1 MQVFYTRA
9 DIESCLTDAF
19 VTRYR
24 QYRLKETAL
33 TGILL
38 ARPEDKIT
46 KEAIL
51 PHLEFW
57 HYRSDLYTD
66 FFCAGY
72 VPTEFVSDAKPVDV
86 TIDGVAWGFSMRA
99 FVDLVEHV
107 EQQTGWRYTGDP
119 CLLLANSYFDGV
131 KAHLDFKRSIRI
143 NFREALEDKA
153 ISTPTE
159 LADSVFY
166 FAKHVN
172 EDISDPVWELS
183 DKFGRRLVKR
193 GLKDAFLAWLP
204 SWLRSPA
211 RAGFHFVVHEVRAD
225 A

>member
-1 MQVFYTRA
+1 MQIFYTKT

-24 QYRLKETAL
+24 QYRLKDIAL

-38 ARPEDKIT
+38 ARPEDQIT

-51 PHLEFW
+51 PNLEFW

-72 VPTEFVSDAKPVDV
+72 TPLDLVSDARPVGV
-86 TIDGVAWGFSMRA
+86 TIEGRDWGFSIRA
-99 FVDLVEHV
+99 FVEVAEDVEA
-107 EQQTGWRYTGDP
+107 QTGWRYNGDP
-119 CLLLANSYFDGV
+119 CLVLANTYFDGA
-131 KAHLDFKRSIRI
+131 KAHLDFRRSIRL
-143 NFREALEDKA
+143 NFREALNDKA
-153 ISTPTE
+153 ISSPNDV
-159 LADSVFY
+159 ADAVFD

-172 EDISDPVWELS
+172 EDTADPLWELS
-183 DKFGRRLVKR
+183 DTFGRRIIKR

-204 SWLRSPA
+204 SWLRPSA
-211 RAGFHFVVHEVRAD
+211 KAGFHFVVHDVEAGS
-225 A
+225 

>member
-1 MQVFYTRA
+1 MQVFYSEA
-9 DIESCLTDAF
+9 DIEACLTDAF
-19 VTRYR
+19 LTRYR
-24 QYRLKETAL
+24 SYRLKNVAL

-38 ARPEDKIT
+38 ARPEDEIT

-72 VPTEFVSDAKPVDV
+72 VPKDFVADARPVGV
-86 TIDGVAWGFSMRA
+86 KIDGLEWGFSMKA
-99 FVDLVEHV
+99 FIELCDHIE
-107 EQQTGWRYTGDP
+107 EQTKWRCGVDP
-119 CLLLANSYFDGV
+119 CLLLANSYFDGT
-131 KAHLDFKRSIRI
+131 KAHLDFQHSMRL

-159 LADSVFY
+159 LADAVFD
-166 FAKHVN
+166 FAKFVN
-172 EDISDPVWELS
+172 EDSSDPVWELS
-183 DKFGRRLVKR
+183 DRFGRRVIKR

-204 SWLRSPA
+204 NWLGLSA
-211 RAGFHFVVHEVRAD
+211 KAGMHFVVHD
-225 A
+225 L